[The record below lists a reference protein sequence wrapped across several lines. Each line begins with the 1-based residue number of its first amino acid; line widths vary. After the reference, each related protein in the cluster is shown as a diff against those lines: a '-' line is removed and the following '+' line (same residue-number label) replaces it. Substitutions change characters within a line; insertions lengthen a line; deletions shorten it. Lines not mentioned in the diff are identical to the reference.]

1 MQSIIFCFIFVI
13 NLEQFVDFIF
23 HFDIMDF
30 FCVDQWQKLL
40 IKSILIPCC
49 NTIKCGKVQGG

>member
-30 FCVDQWQKLL
+30 FVL
-40 IKSILIPCC
+40 IS
-49 NTIKCGKVQGG
+49 GKNS